1 MHQLIMVL
9 IILAAVLFV
18 IAVLSRF
25 LKFQIGG
32 HEPTIWWRGSMGLL
46 GFSIALILWRIL
58 QHVHMPPR

>member
-1 MHQLIMVL
+1 MHQLILVL

-18 IAVLSRF
+18 IALFSRF

-32 HEPTIWWRGSMGLL
+32 HEPTIWWRGSVGLL

-58 QHVHMPPR
+58 QHMPTR